1 MATTQDLIVSP
12 VETEKDLV
20 QANYCVAEAF
30 GRQAKDA
37 VWMLM
42 NPGWESEVGQA
53 LNAQALIK
61 RWKSTTT
68 NKDGKPNTVFLKAT
82 LPDTETG
89 ERRVVGL
96 AIWAQLSYVDGHGD
110 PFTGDM
116 TEPLSALEDADR
128 RFADQ
133 MFRSLWKRRIEYV
146 KEVSKSGREPPA
158 IFVLDMCAVD
168 PAFQRRG
175 IAGKLVQAGLDE
187 AKRRGDLECTTEG
200 SAMGREVYRRLGF
213 HDEGVGDIQYNVD
226 EEFAKRDKPPNVYY
240 SILIVEGGITSL
252 VEWGK
257 ELRSYPANVNSTS
270 TTFTIRL
277 GTLVWHIA
285 PPRRVSSQRQ
295 ESTNSFCSAR
305 APTFTMTIVD
315 IHTHVYPPKYME
327 LLRSRST
334 VPYVR
339 TFADAPDSARLIILP
354 GEDDPSTPSTSRGR
368 PIGSEYY
375 EIKEKIAF
383 MDLHKID
390 KSVISLANPWLDFLP
405 AEEAGDAAQ
414 KINDDVNNQC
424 SQYPGRL
431 YFFGTLPL
439 SASTETITA
448 EIERLSTLKY
458 ARGVIMGTSG
468 LGQGLDDAK
477 LDPVY
482 AALEK
487 HRQLIFLHPHYGL
500 PASVYGP
507 RASDYGHVL
516 PLALG
521 FPLETTIAVA
531 RMLLSGVWDRFTG
544 LDVLL
549 AHSGG
554 TLPFLA
560 GRIESCILHD
570 GHLKHSGRTEGRRD
584 VWDILKKNIY
594 LDAVIYSEVGLKAAL
609 DASGSDRLLFGTDH
623 PFFPPLEEDAK
634 EWHSVNANYGAISK
648 AFANDDKKA
657 QDVLGGNAVRIL
669 RLT

>member
-1 MATTQDLIVSP
+1 MATTQDSIIITP
-12 VETEKDLV
+12 VETEQDLY
-20 QANYCVAEAF
+20 QANYCVSEAF

-37 VWMLM
+37 VWMMM
-42 NPGWESEVGQA
+42 NPGWDSEVGQA
-53 LNAQALIK
+53 LNAQNLIK

-68 NKDGKPNTVFLKAT
+68 NKDGKPNTIFLKAT
-82 LPDTETG
+82 VPDADRDGKRT
-89 ERRVVGL
+89 VVGM
-96 AIWAQLSYVDGHGD
+96 AIWTQLSYVEGYGE
-110 PFTGDM
+110 PFNGDM
-116 TEPLSALEDADR
+116 AEALANLDDTNK

-133 MFRSLWKRRIEYV
+133 MFRSLWKRRIEYIRH
-146 KEVSKSGREPPA
+146 VSESDRNPPA

-175 IAGKLVQAGLDE
+175 IAGKLTQWGLDE
-187 AKRRGDLECTTEG
+187 AKQRGDLECTTEG
-200 SAMGREVYRRLGF
+200 SAMGRGVYRKLGF
-213 HDEGVGDIQYNVD
+213 KDEGVGDIVFEVED
-226 EEFAKRDKPPNVYY
+226 EFQTWDKPPNGNKFRP
-240 SILIVEGGITSL
+240 ENTH
-252 VEWGK
+252 
-257 ELRSYPANVNSTS
+257 
-270 TTFTIRL
+270 IRL
-277 GTLVWHIA
+277 PFILHDQG
-285 PPRRVSSQRQ
+285 
-295 ESTNSFCSAR
+295 
-305 APTFTMTIVD
+305 APTTVTMPIVD

-327 LLRSRST
+327 LLRSRDT

-339 TFADAPDSARLIILP
+339 TFPDAPDSARLIILP

-405 AEEAGDAAQ
+405 KEEAGEAAQ
-414 KINDDVNNQC
+414 KINDDVNDQC

-439 SASTETITA
+439 SASTDTINA

-468 LGQGLDDAK
+468 LGQGLDDEK

-487 HRQLIFLHPHYGL
+487 NQQLIFLHPHYGL

-507 RASDYGHVL
+507 RASEYGHVL

-521 FPLETTIAVA
+521 FPLETTIAVS
-531 RMLLSGVWDRFTG
+531 RMLLSGVWDRFTK
-544 LDVLL
+544 LSVLL

-570 GHLKHSGRTEGRRD
+570 GHLKKHGKTEKRRD
-584 VWDILKKNIY
+584 VWDILKTNIY
-594 LDAVIYSEVGLKAAL
+594 LDAVIYSKVGLKAAL

-623 PFFPPLEEDAK
+623 PFFPPLEEETK
-634 EWHSVNANYGAISK
+634 EWHSVNANYGAIAKTFST
-648 AFANDDKKA
+648 DDKKA

-669 RLT
+669 RLD